1 MSGGSL
7 YRVLV
12 QQPAAGEE
20 EERSQDDRVTFSSD
34 SPMAGLISHE
44 KKILCIIRGLWQRL
58 LSTSSFHP

>member
-12 QQPAAGEE
+12 QQPAAE
-20 EERSQDDRVTFSSD
+20 EERSSSQDDRVTFSSD

-44 KKILCIIRGLWQRL
+44 KKISL
-58 LSTSSFHP
+58 HH